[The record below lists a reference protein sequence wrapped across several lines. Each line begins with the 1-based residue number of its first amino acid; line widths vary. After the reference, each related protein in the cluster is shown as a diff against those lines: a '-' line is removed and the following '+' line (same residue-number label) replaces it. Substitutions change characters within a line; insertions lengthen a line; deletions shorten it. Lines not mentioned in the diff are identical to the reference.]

1 MSRLQPLIDWTRATR
16 GRSPLFDQEADAL
29 LARLLILQGRE
40 CAVRDARAAAAS
52 IGLYGQSQASK
63 AGLLQALCGRGDR
76 LPIRFGDR
84 RVDWLADIN
93 PGHAPTRM
101 ALRFSPQPLPV
112 DDAFPLR
119 LRLLS
124 EAELVQVFI
133 DNALS
138 QPALQPVDKSAI
150 GARLAGLQSLRQAL
164 PVPGVSEH
172 EVACVARFCQQR
184 IPARLQPFD
193 DALWQQLIQLLP
205 WLDLSARAGAWA
217 LLWGEQPALTRQ
229 WLALAQALQ
238 QTGNAAEIAAPLSL
252 LADSDGPAPGVFLS
266 SDAAPE
272 GEVVVTPLREGTPQS
287 AVSLPVAALAQLA
300 VEMVLPVEHGV
311 LPAVDI
317 IDIPPAPE
325 AAVTSLEASRR
336 RWLLE
341 RYRQR
346 LAPDLLL
353 ICNATRARGQIP
365 ACARRLVRW
374 CSDTHPP
381 RSGALPGLV
390 WAITPHDDRLL
401 RGANLDESVQRLIE
415 QPGQRWGALQ
425 VLESSGVQRFIEWLS
440 RAVTAEQRRAR
451 LQEIE
456 QQLWRQA
463 QRLMQPYSQPA
474 ARDDARSRQ
483 LAEAMVRD
491 LQSRAAGLGDLLEEL
506 LPPLRDFER
515 LMRVQQLR
523 AARAADLFNDG
534 VDLFAA
540 ADEPQGETA
549 PQEARGAAAHAL
561 WVKHLRQ
568 WSRSG
573 ENAQRLGLSPATL
586 LQLADCLVITSY
598 RLGLAGKLQRAA
610 PNEPAS
616 AARLRAAIGNWLAWL
631 GYADVPAC
639 ARPASGY
646 ARDSTLFAPVHAG
659 SARLTKLGEQPEHAA
674 TRYIYDWL
682 VALFTRA
689 TEAPD
694 YQHPLDIPPADRARL
709 AALLSSCAIARKC

>member
-1 MSRLQPLIDWTRATR
+1 MSRLQPLIDWTRTTR
-16 GRSPLFDQEADAL
+16 GQSPLFDEDADAL
-29 LARLLILQGRE
+29 LARLLMLQSRE
-40 CAVRDARAAAAS
+40 CSVRDARGTAAS

-63 AGLLQALCGRGDR
+63 ASLLQTLCGRDDR
-76 LPIRFGDR
+76 LPIRLGGR
-84 RVDWLADIN
+84 SVDWLTEIN
-93 PGHAPTRM
+93 PGHAATRM
-101 ALRFSPQPLPV
+101 ALRFSPQQLPV

-138 QPALQPVDKSAI
+138 QPALQQVDKSLVS
-150 GARLAGLQSLRQAL
+150 ARLAGWQTLRQAQ
-164 PVPGVSEH
+164 PVPGVSEL
-172 EVACVARFCQQR
+172 EVASVARFCQQR
-184 IPARLQPFD
+184 IPTRLQQLD
-193 DALWQQLIQLLP
+193 DALWQQMIQLLP

-229 WLALAQALQ
+229 WLILAQALQ

-252 LADSDGPAPGVFLS
+252 LADSNGPALDAFLS
-266 SDAAPE
+266 SGAALE
-272 GEVVVTPLREGTPQS
+272 GEVVVTPLLNGKPQS
-287 AVSLPVAALAQLA
+287 AVSLPVAALALLA
-300 VEMVLPVEHGV
+300 VEMVLPVEHAA
-311 LPAVDI
+311 LPGVDI

-325 AAVTSLEASRR
+325 AAVTGLEATRR

-365 ACARRLVRW
+365 ASARRLVRW

-381 RSGALPGLV
+381 RAGALPGLV

-401 RGANLDESVQRLIE
+401 RGVNLDENVQRLIE

-425 VLESSGVQRFIEWLS
+425 ALESGSIQRFIEWLS
-440 RAVTAEQRRAR
+440 RAVMAEQRRAR
-451 LQEIE
+451 MQEIE
-456 QQLWRQA
+456 QQLWQQARQ
-463 QRLMQPYSQPA
+463 LMQPFSQPA
-474 ARDDARSRQ
+474 GRDDARSRR
-483 LAEAMVRD
+483 LAEAMVRE
-491 LQSRAAGLGDLLEEL
+491 LQSRAAALGDLLEEL
-506 LPPLRDFER
+506 LPPLSDFGH
-515 LMRVQQLR
+515 LMRAQQPR
-523 AARAADLFNDG
+523 EERVAELFKDG
-534 VDLFAA
+534 VNLFAA
-540 ADEPQGETA
+540 ADEPPADTA
-549 PQEARGAAAHAL
+549 PQGARGAAAHAL

-573 ENAQRLGLSPATL
+573 ASAQRFGLSPATL

-598 RLGLAGKLQRAA
+598 RLGLAGTLQRAA
-610 PNEPAS
+610 PDERAS
-616 AARLRAAIGNWLAWL
+616 AARLRAEIGNWLAWL
-631 GYADVPAC
+631 GYADVPAS

-646 ARDSTLFAPVHAG
+646 ARDSTLFAPVNAS
-659 SARLTKLGEQPEHAA
+659 SARLTKLGERPEHAA
-674 TRYIYDWL
+674 TRYVYDWL

-694 YQHPLDIPPADRARL
+694 YQHPLDIPPAVRARL
-709 AALLSSCAIARKC
+709 AALL